1 MSALPEFAGR
11 CRLSAG
17 THLVD
22 EQVSLSR
29 RFRLSEKK
37 KAISVAAV
45 SGESE
50 FKRVFNLG
58 GDFATDGSQVDHLF
72 GDG

>member
-1 MSALPEFAGR
+1 MSVVRRHPPH
-11 CRLSAG
+11 CRASVPQP
-17 THLVD
+17 TI
-22 EQVSLSR
+22 SS
-29 RFRLSEKK
+29 SEKK

-45 SGESE
+45 SRESE